1 MPQSLSNI
9 LLHLV
14 FSTKNRKPLILPELE
29 SELYAYIAVIHKNM
43 ACPLL
48 KIGGTENHL
57 HILCRLERVVTVGK
71 LLEEV
76 KKSSSK
82 WIKGKDARLVNF
94 AWQTG
99 YGAFSI
105 GMSNMEVLEK
115 YIARQKEHH
124 QEVSF
129 QDEYRALL
137 KKYRVEWDE
146 KYVWD

>member
-1 MPQSLSNI
+1 
-9 LLHLV
+9 
-14 FSTKNRKPLILPELE
+14 
-29 SELYAYIAVIHKNM
+29 M

-48 KIGGTENHL
+48 KIGGTENHM
-57 HILCRLERVVTVGK
+57 HILCRLERVVTVSN

-82 WIKGKDARLVNF
+82 WIKGKNERLADF
-94 AWQTG
+94 AWQAG

-105 GMSNMEVLEK
+105 GMSNIEALEK

-124 QEVSF
+124 RQRNFEH
-129 QDEYRALL
+129 EYRTLL

>member
-14 FSTKNRKPLILPELE
+14 FSVKNRKPLILPEVE
-29 SELYAYIAVIHKNM
+29 SELYAYIAAIHNNM

-57 HILCRLERVVTVGK
+57 HILCRLERVVTVSK

-76 KKSSSK
+76 KKISSK
-82 WIKGKDARLVNF
+82 WIKGKDERLAGF
-94 AWQTG
+94 AWQAG

-105 GMSNMEVLEK
+105 GVSNVG
-115 YIARQKEHH
+115 A
-124 QEVSF
+124 
-129 QDEYRALL
+129 
-137 KKYRVEWDE
+137 
-146 KYVWD
+146 

>member
-14 FSTKNRKPLILPELE
+14 FSTKNREPFIFPELE
-29 SELYAYIAVIHKNM
+29 SELHAYIAGIHKNM

-48 KIGGTENHL
+48 KIGGTENHV
-57 HILCRLERVVTVGK
+57 HILCRLERVVTVSK

-76 KKSSSK
+76 KKSSSR
-82 WIKGKDARLVNF
+82 WLKGREERLAGF
-94 AWQTG
+94 AWQAG

-105 GMSNMEVLEK
+105 GMSNIEALER
-115 YIARQKEHH
+115 YIEGQEAHH
-124 QEVSF
+124 QKQCFEE
-129 QDEYRALL
+129 EYRALL
-137 KKYRVEWDE
+137 KKYCIEWDE

>member
-14 FSTKNRKPLILPELE
+14 FSTKNREPLILPKLE
-29 SELYAYIAVIHKNM
+29 SELYAYIAAIHKNM

-57 HILCRLERVVTVGK
+57 HILCRLERVVTVSK

-82 WIKGKDARLVNF
+82 WIKGKDECLADF

-105 GMSNMEVLEK
+105 GMSNVEALEK
-115 YIARQKEHH
+115 YIARQKTHPE
-124 QEVSF
+124 EVGF

-146 KYVWD
+146 HYVWD

>member
-14 FSTKNRKPLILPELE
+14 FSTKNRDPLILPELE
-29 SELYAYIAVIHKNM
+29 SELYAYIAAIHKNI

-48 KIGGTENHL
+48 KIGGTDNHL
-57 HILCRLERVVTVGK
+57 HILCRMERVVTVSK

-76 KKSSSK
+76 KKNSSK
-82 WIKGKDARLVNF
+82 WIKGKDERLANF
-94 AWQTG
+94 TWQAG

-105 GMSNMEVLEK
+105 GMSNVEALEK
-115 YIARQKEHH
+115 YIARQKTHH
-124 QEVSF
+124 RKVSF

-146 KYVWD
+146 NYVWD

>member
-14 FSTKNRKPLILPELE
+14 FGTKNREPLILPELE
-29 SELYAYIAVIHKNM
+29 SELYAYIAAIHRNM

-57 HILCRLERVVTVGK
+57 HILCRLERIVTVSK

-82 WIKGKDARLVNF
+82 WIKGKDERLADF
-94 AWQTG
+94 AWQAG
-99 YGAFSI
+99 YGVFSI
-105 GMSNMEVLEK
+105 GMSNVEALGN
-115 YIARQKEHH
+115 YIARQKTHH
-124 QEVSF
+124 REVSF

-146 KYVWD
+146 NYVWD

>member
-14 FSTKNRKPLILPELE
+14 FSTKKREPLLYPEIE
-29 SELYAYIAVIHKNM
+29 PELYAYIASIHKSM
-43 ACPLL
+43 DCPLL
-48 KIGGTENHL
+48 KIGGTDNHL
-57 HILCRLERVVTVGK
+57 HILCRLERVVTVSK

-82 WIKGKDARLVNF
+82 WIKNKDKCLAEF
-94 AWQTG
+94 SWQAG

-105 GMSNMEVLEK
+105 GMSNAPALEN
-115 YIARQKEHH
+115 YIERQKIHH
-124 QEVSF
+124 QQVCFEE
-129 QDEYRALL
+129 EYRALL
-137 KKYRVEWDE
+137 TKYRVEWDE